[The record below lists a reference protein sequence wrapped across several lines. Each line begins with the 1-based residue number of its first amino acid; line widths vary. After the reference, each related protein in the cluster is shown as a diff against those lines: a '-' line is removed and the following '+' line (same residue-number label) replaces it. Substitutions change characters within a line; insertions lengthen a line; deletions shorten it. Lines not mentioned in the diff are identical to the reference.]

1 MLYYGN
7 AGNRMPSQLPGKPVF
22 LPGFHF
28 SVPGRGLFLFLFK
41 QPGKIKGIVISHR
54 PGYITDRQIGF
65 LQKRTG
71 PPDPVIQQIFLR
83 RAAGDILK
91 EAVQVG
97 PLNIQ
102 VIRNYLDIN
111 RVGIIV
117 FNIAQRFLYVADF
130 LFLRRN
136 IGSGKFAGQKI
147 QIFIQNTVHHKV
159 AVFRQVICL
168 EHFFVTEPYPV
179 VLPIMKIRS
188 FQKRSPFQ
196 VLLYFYA
203 LKSDP
208 GVSPGVIF
216 IRFVI
221 DQRVWTDQK
230 GVSF

>member
-1 MLYYGN
+1 M
-7 AGNRMPSQLPGKPVF
+7 
-22 LPGFHF
+22 
-28 SVPGRGLFLFLFK
+28 FLFLFK

-111 RVGIIV
+111 GVGIIV

-147 QIFIQNTVHHKV
+147 QIYCPLSEVQGNRPGAEADGEK
-159 AVFRQVICL
+159 
-168 EHFFVTEPYPV
+168 EPDVWP
-179 VLPIMKIRS
+179 PWCGS
-188 FQKRSPFQ
+188 F
-196 VLLYFYA
+196 L
-203 LKSDP
+203 
-208 GVSPGVIF
+208 
-216 IRFVI
+216 
-221 DQRVWTDQK
+221 
-230 GVSF
+230 